1 MIRSYLTAASV
12 VLGCLAMTATY
23 SPSAVGDELY
33 RKGMGV
39 ERGIV
44 TDMSKVEV
52 ILSVGGAKRPFPA
65 NEIQRIVYEGE
76 PSDLTQARRVI
87 LESANYKAAL
97 DDLKKVDLAKVESRA
112 DIIKQ
117 EVDFYRAF
125 CMAHLALTEGGD
137 KNAAET
143 ALRDFCTAH
152 KESYHFYPAA
162 ELAGDVASAAGKF
175 AEAVKYY
182 SVVTKAPWDET
193 RIRASVALGRM
204 LSAQGN
210 YPEALERYEAVAKDT
225 ATAGTETYKQQA
237 IVGRAVCLAETG
249 KHEEAIALIK
259 DKDGVIAKNDPKEVK
274 LMARAY
280 NALGTAYVKAGKKK
294 DAILA
299 FLHTDLLYFQ
309 DPDAHAEALYHL
321 ASLFQDTNRSERSI
335 EARNTLK
342 QRYAGSVW
350 ESKK

>member
-1 MIRSYLTAASV
+1 MIRFSFTAASV
-12 VLGCLAMTATY
+12 LLGCLAVCAY
-23 SPSAVGDELY
+23 YCPNASGDELY
-33 RKGMGV
+33 VKGKGV

-44 TDMSKVEV
+44 TDMSKAEV
-52 ILSVGGAKRPFPA
+52 TLSVGGAKRPFPA
-65 NEIQRIVYEGE
+65 NEIQRIIYEGE

-97 DDLKKVDLAKVESRA
+97 EDLKKVDLKKVESRT

-125 CMAHLALTEGGD
+125 CMAHLSLTEGGD
-137 KNAAET
+137 KTAAET

-162 ELAGDVASAAGKF
+162 ELAGDVASLAGKF
-175 AEAVKYY
+175 AEAAKYY
-182 SVVTKAPWDET
+182 GVVTKAPWDET
-193 RIRASVALGRM
+193 RIRSMVASGRM

-210 YPEALERYEAVAKDT
+210 YPEALKKYEEVDKDT
-225 ATAGTETYKQQA
+225 ATTGTDAYKQQA

-249 KHEEAIALIK
+249 KHDEAIALIM

-274 LMARAY
+274 LMSRAY

-294 DAILA
+294 EAILA

-321 ASLFQDTNRSERSI
+321 ASLFQDTNKSEKSI